1 MLFALIPRDQGT
13 RLGRVVST
21 LGLSA
26 LSLIP
31 NTILITNLPKNL
43 LNSINTIK
51 IPSWIG
57 WRSKYSPI
65 LPRNLFFPFKSQGAT
80 KIKKSLK
87 NKRFSSKGRILK
99 PMTLTMMKKRKKE
112 DILPIGDVIYWW
124 ETSDSSI
131 NNDLYVVGVCFSLL
145 QFRHSVGM
153 QLQWR
158 FSISAKRG
166 TLYMLCEIG
175 NLKIKRVNI
184 LFYIKRGNY
193 ELLQMLMC
201 LINWNLKIIIFI
213 C

>member
-43 LNSINTIK
+43 LNPINTIK

-65 LPRNLFFPFKSQGAT
+65 LTRNLFFPFKSQGVT
-80 KIKKSLK
+80 KIKKPLK
-87 NKRFSSKGRILK
+87 NQRFSSKGRILK

-131 NNDLYVVGVCFSLL
+131 NNDLYV
-145 QFRHSVGM
+145 
-153 QLQWR
+153 
-158 FSISAKRG
+158 
-166 TLYMLCEIG
+166 
-175 NLKIKRVNI
+175 
-184 LFYIKRGNY
+184 
-193 ELLQMLMC
+193 
-201 LINWNLKIIIFI
+201 
-213 C
+213 